1 MPRADPAQQRRPE
14 VTLSNT
20 LFFSCDREST
30 YDVNISPMGYIMLK
44 NVETTSDEQIMRGV
58 WGGGA
63 AYLPSDQREVTA
75 QQPSTN
81 TVESKQS
88 HQMN

>member
-30 YDVNISPMGYIMLK
+30 YDVHISPMGYIMLK

-63 AYLPSDQREVTA
+63 AFQREVTA
-75 QQPSTN
+75 QQPNTN
-81 TVESKQS
+81 LWKASRAIR
-88 HQMN
+88 

>member
-30 YDVNISPMGYIMLK
+30 YDVHISPMGYIMLK

-63 AYLPSDQREVTA
+63 AYLPTRGYCAAAEYQS
-75 QQPSTN
+75 
-81 TVESKQS
+81 VESQQS